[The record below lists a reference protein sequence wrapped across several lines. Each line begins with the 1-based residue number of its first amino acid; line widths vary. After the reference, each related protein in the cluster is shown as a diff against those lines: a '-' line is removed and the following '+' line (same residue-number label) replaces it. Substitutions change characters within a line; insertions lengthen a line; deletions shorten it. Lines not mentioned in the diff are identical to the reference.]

1 MNFIKFMT
9 SGTGR
14 AARVVLGLVIM
25 SVGLFVVHGTLGAIL
40 AIVALVPISG
50 GVFDFCLAGLAMG
63 YPLSGAEARKKL
75 AGK

>member
-14 AARVVLGLVIM
+14 AARIVLGLVIM
-25 SVGLFVVHGTLGAIL
+25 SVGLFVVQGTLGTVM

-63 YPLSGAEARKKL
+63 YPLKGAEARKKL

>member
-14 AARVVLGLVIM
+14 AARIVLGLVIM
-25 SVGLFVVHGTLGAIL
+25 SVGLFVVQGMIGTVM

-63 YPLSGAEARKKL
+63 YPLNGAEARKKL

>member
-9 SGTGR
+9 SNTGR
-14 AARVVLGLVIM
+14 AARVILGLVIM
-25 SVGLFVVHGTLGAIL
+25 SIGLFVVRGTFGTVL

-50 GVFDFCLAGLAMG
+50 GLFDFCLAGLAMG
-63 YPLSGAEARKKL
+63 YPLNGTEARKKL

>member
-25 SVGLFVVHGTLGAIL
+25 SVGLFVVQGTIGTVM

-63 YPLSGAEARKKL
+63 YPLNGAEARKKL

>member
-14 AARVVLGLVIM
+14 TARVVLGLVIM
-25 SVGLFVVHGTLGAIL
+25 SIGLFVVRGALGTILAIL
-40 AIVALVPISG
+40 ALTPISG
-50 GVFDFCLAGLAMG
+50 GMFDFCLAGLAMG
-63 YPLSGAEARKKL
+63 YPLNGAAARKKL

>member
-14 AARVVLGLVIM
+14 AARIVLGLVIM
-25 SVGLFVVHGTLGAIL
+25 SVGLFVVQGAVGTVM

-63 YPLSGAEARKKL
+63 YPLNGAEARKKL

>member
-1 MNFIKFMT
+1 MPFIKFMT
-9 SGTGR
+9 SGMGR

-25 SVGLFVVHGTLGAIL
+25 SVGLFVVRGTLGAIL

-50 GVFDFCLAGLAMG
+50 GLFDFCLAGLAMG
-63 YPLSGAEARKKL
+63 YPLSGAAARKQL

>member
-14 AARVVLGLVIM
+14 TARIVLGLVIM
-25 SVGLFVVHGTLGAIL
+25 SVGLFAVQGTIGTVM

-63 YPLSGAEARKKL
+63 YPLNGAEARKKL

>member
-14 AARVVLGLVIM
+14 AARIVLGLVIM
-25 SVGLFVVHGTLGAIL
+25 SVGLFVVQGTIGTVM

-63 YPLSGAEARKKL
+63 YPLNGAEARKKL

>member
-25 SVGLFVVHGTLGAIL
+25 SVGLFVVHGTLGTIL

-50 GVFDFCLAGLAMG
+50 GVFDFCPADNWRL
-63 YPLSGAEARKKL
+63 
-75 AGK
+75 

>member
-9 SGTGR
+9 SGAGR

-25 SVGLFVVHGTLGAIL
+25 SVGLFVVRGTLGTVL

-50 GVFDFCLAGLAMG
+50 GLFDFCLVGLAMG
-63 YPLSGAEARKKL
+63 YPLNGTEARKKL

>member
-25 SVGLFVVHGTLGAIL
+25 SVGLFVVQGAVGTVM

-63 YPLSGAEARKKL
+63 YPLNGAEARKKL